1 MGRTSSHLEFFW
13 DTWCCPCKEGM
24 PSLELLSQKFSP
36 DQVALLAVTTDIR
49 LREIEAFWQQLGLHF
64 AVLLDEQEVRSQ
76 ALMVRNFPQ
85 R

>member
-1 MGRTSSHLEFFW
+1 
-13 DTWCCPCKEGM
+13 M

-64 AVLLDEQEVRSQ
+64 VVLLDEQEVRSH

>member
-1 MGRTSSHLEFFW
+1 
-13 DTWCCPCKEGM
+13 M